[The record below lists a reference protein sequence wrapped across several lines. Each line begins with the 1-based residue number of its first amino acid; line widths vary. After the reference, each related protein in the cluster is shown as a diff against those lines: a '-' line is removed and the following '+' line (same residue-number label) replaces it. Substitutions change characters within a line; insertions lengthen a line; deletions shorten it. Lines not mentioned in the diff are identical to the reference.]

1 MEQTT
6 HQQLTD
12 YIVAHQE
19 DFYRLAYSYVKN
31 RDAALDVVQESIV
44 KALSKSDSLRKPE
57 FLKTWFYRIL
67 LNESMNYYRHN
78 RRLVSLEEEGLPETA
93 APQGDHAARLDLYA
107 AIDRLDSR
115 EQALVDKLDAVAD
128 AYVQEVEGLLGSSGG
143 TGTASSVFSV
153 VTVKAGQQLL
163 HQGLGPLLQG
173 LGHDGVV
180 GIGHA
185 ALDYVPGLVPTQLVF
200 VHKYAH

>member
-1 MEQTT
+1 MDQTT

-67 LNESMNYYRHN
+67 LN
-78 RRLVSLEEEGLPETA
+78 
-93 APQGDHAARLDLYA
+93 
-107 AIDRLDSR
+107 
-115 EQALVDKLDAVAD
+115 
-128 AYVQEVEGLLGSSGG
+128 
-143 TGTASSVFSV
+143 
-153 VTVKAGQQLL
+153 
-163 HQGLGPLLQG
+163 
-173 LGHDGVV
+173 
-180 GIGHA
+180 
-185 ALDYVPGLVPTQLVF
+185 
-200 VHKYAH
+200 